1 MQPKQQIELN
11 DIVTISYTGKL
22 ENGTIFQE
30 ATATEPVTITIGN
43 HDLPPT
49 LEQALMGM
57 AVGESKKTRIE
68 PDEGYGP
75 RRKDLLQTINRN
87 TLGAKI
93 VPQMGMVLSLQVEK
107 DGSPHQIPAT
117 IVEINNETIVV
128 DYNHPL
134 AGHNLVYDLK
144 VEAINKG
151 ARTSS

>member
-1 MQPKQQIELN
+1 MQPRHQVEIN
-11 DIVTISYTGKL
+11 DTVTISYIGKL

-75 RRKDLLQTINRN
+75 RRKDLLQTISRN
-87 TLGAKI
+87 TLGAK
-93 VPQMGMVLSLQVEK
+93 VAPQMGMVLSLQVEK
-107 DGSPHQIPAT
+107 DGNPHQIPAT
-117 IVEINNETIVV
+117 IVEITNDTITV

-134 AGHNLVYDLK
+134 AGHNLVYELK
-144 VEAINKG
+144 VEAISKG
-151 ARTSS
+151 TEPSA